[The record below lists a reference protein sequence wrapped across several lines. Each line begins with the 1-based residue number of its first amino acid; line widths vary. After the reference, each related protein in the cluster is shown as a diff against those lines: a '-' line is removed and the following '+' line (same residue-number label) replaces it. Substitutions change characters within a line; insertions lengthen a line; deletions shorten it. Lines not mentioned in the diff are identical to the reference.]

1 MVSKWTK
8 EQLPNVLIDQKSAM
22 KIGPFGSQ
30 LKKELLQKRGNY
42 RVYGQENVYK
52 NDFSFGDRY
61 LSKEKFEGLKSSEI
75 CSNDIVIS
83 TMGTIGHCAIVPS
96 NILPGIMDSHLI
108 RLRLD
113 NKKVN
118 HLFLKYILQSESIQN
133 QIKKMS
139 VGGIMDGL
147 STSIIKQIEI
157 SYPSINEQKNIAES
171 LSDIDQLI
179 NSLSELIKKKESI
192 KNAFLENLVTG
203 ARRFKGFDGEWENI
217 NLGGTS
223 LLKAR
228 IGWQGLTTSEYL
240 ESGFSYLITGTDF
253 KKGTINWKDIHF
265 VEKHRYDQ
273 DKNIQVKDDDLLLTK
288 DGTIGKVA
296 LVKNLNKPA
305 TLNSGVFVIRP
316 IKNKYLTEYVY
327 YVLTSS
333 VFRTFLNKLAAGST
347 ISHLY
352 QKDLTN
358 FEFFLPSSLKEQ
370 KAVATILSD
379 IDKEIF
385 KLEEKL
391 EKYKKIKQG
400 MMEQLLTGK
409 IRLA

>member
-8 EQLPNVLIDQKSAM
+8 EQLPNVLIDQKSAI

-61 LSKEKFEGLKSSEI
+61 LSKEKFEDLKSSEI

-83 TMGTIGHCAIVPS
+83 TMGTIGQCAIVPR

-113 NKKVN
+113 NEKVD

-157 SYPSINEQKNIAES
+157 SYPSINEQKNIAAT

-179 NSLSELIKKKESI
+179 NSLSELIKKKRLI
-192 KNAFLENLVTG
+192 KKGMTEDLLIGRKRINNLNNRWSKVV
-203 ARRFKGFDGEWENI
+203 
-217 NLGGTS
+217 LGDVV
-223 LLKAR
+223 R
-228 IGWQGLTTSEYL
+228 IHRGGSPRPIQNYLTTSSEGINWIKIGDVGSKDKYIKSTSQKITLEGVTSSRRVYKGDFLLSNSMSYGRPYILDINGAIHDGWLVLQEYN
-240 ESGFSYLITGTDF
+240 EYFDTDF
-253 KKGTINWKDIHF
+253 LYYYLGSDI
-265 VEKHRYDQ
+265 VLNQYLSKAAGSS
-273 DKNIQVKDDDLLLTK
+273 VL
-288 DGTIGKVA
+288 
-296 LVKNLNKPA
+296 NLNKELVA
-305 TLNSGVFVIRP
+305 SVEI
-316 IKNKYLTEYVY
+316 IKPDIL
-327 YVLTSS
+327 
-333 VFRTFLNKLAAGST
+333 
-347 ISHLY
+347 
-352 QKDLTN
+352 
-358 FEFFLPSSLKEQ
+358 EQ
-370 KAVATILSD
+370 KEIARILSD
-379 IDKEIF
+379 MDQEVNKI
-385 KLEEKL
+385 EEKL

>member
-1 MVSKWTK
+1 MVSEKYK
-8 EQLPNVLIDQKSAM
+8 VILGEIIKIHRGASPRPIQKYLTNSSDGINWI
-22 KIGPFGSQ
+22 KIGDVG
-30 LKKELLQKRGNY
+30 
-42 RVYGQENVYK
+42 
-52 NDFSFGDRY
+52 
-61 LSKEKFEGLKSSEI
+61 SKEKYIKSTSQKITLEGAINSRRVYKGDFLLSNSMSFGRPYILDIDGAIHDGWLVLQEYEESFDIDFLYYYLSS
-75 CSNDIVIS
+75 DIVINQYKS
-83 TMGTIGHCAIVPS
+83 KAAGSSVLNLNKDLVSSVEVEIP
-96 NILPGIMDSHLI
+96 NIL
-108 RLRLD
+108 
-113 NKKVN
+113 
-118 HLFLKYILQSESIQN
+118 
-133 QIKKMS
+133 
-139 VGGIMDGL
+139 
-147 STSIIKQIEI
+147 
-157 SYPSINEQKNIAES
+157 EQKNIAES
-171 LSDIDQLI
+171 LSDIDKLI
-179 NSLSELIKKKESI
+179 NSLSELIKKKQSI
-192 KNAFLENLVTG
+192 KDASLEDLITG
-203 ARRFKGFDGEWENI
+203 KRKLKGFDVEWENI
-217 NLGGTS
+217 NLGETS

-253 KKGTINWKDIHF
+253 KKGTINWEDIHF

-273 DKNIQVKDDDLLLTK
+273 DKNIQVKDGDLLLTK

-296 LVKNLNKPA
+296 LIKNLNKPA

-316 IKNKYLTEYVY
+316 IKNRYLTEYVY

-333 VFRTFLNKLAAGST
+333 IFRTFLNKLAAGST

-379 IDKEIF
+379 MDEEIF

-409 IRLA
+409 IRLT

>member
-1 MVSKWTK
+1 MVEKWKKVKLCEIADVKGGKRLPIGDKLLKEPTK
-8 EQLPNVLIDQKSAM
+8 HPYIRVADMIAGGIKTTDIHFISDDVFN
-22 KIGPFGSQ
+22 KIKKYVIYSDDIFISVAGS
-30 LKKELLQKRGNY
+30 LGIVGTVPVRLNGANLTENADRLTNIKISRDYLCYYLQ
-42 RVYGQENVYK
+42 
-52 NDFSFGDRY
+52 S
-61 LSKEKFEGLKSSEI
+61 
-75 CSNDIVIS
+75 DIVQNEIKNASTVGAQPKLALTRIQQFDIS
-83 TMGTIGHCAIVPS
+83 FP
-96 NILPGIMDSHLI
+96 DSMRAQEQIASVL
-108 RLRLD
+108 LD
-113 NKKVN
+113 VD
-118 HLFLKYILQSESIQN
+118 S
-133 QIKKMS
+133 
-139 VGGIMDGL
+139 
-147 STSIIKQIEI
+147 
-157 SYPSINEQKNIAES
+157 
-171 LSDIDQLI
+171 LI
-179 NSLSELIKKKESI
+179 NSLSELIEKKESI
-192 KNAFLENLVTG
+192 KNAFLEDLITG
-203 ARRFKGFDGEWENI
+203 KRRLKGFDDEWENI
-217 NLGGTS
+217 NLGETS

-273 DKNIQVKDDDLLLTK
+273 DKNIQVKNGDLLLTK

-316 IKNKYLTEYVY
+316 IKNRYLTEYVY

-333 VFRTFLNKLAAGST
+333 VFRIFLNKLAAGST

-358 FEFFLPSSLKEQ
+358 FEFFLPSSLNEQ

-379 IDKEIF
+379 MDEEIF

>member
-1 MVSKWTK
+1 MVNKKHKILLGEIIKIHRGAS
-8 EQLPNVLIDQKSAM
+8 PRPIQKYLTNSSDGINWI
-22 KIGPFGSQ
+22 KIGDVGS
-30 LKKELLQKRGNY
+30 KDKYIKSTSQKITLEGAINSR
-42 RVYGQENVYK
+42 QVYK
-52 NDFSFGDRY
+52 GDFLLSNSMSFGRPYILDIDGAIHDGWLVLQEYEEHFDIDFLYYY
-61 LSKEKFEGLKSSEI
+61 LSS
-75 CSNDIVIS
+75 DIVINQYKS
-83 TMGTIGHCAIVPS
+83 KAAGSSVL
-96 NILPGIMDSHLI
+96 NL
-108 RLRLD
+108 
-113 NKKVN
+113 NKDLVSSVEVE
-118 HLFLKYILQSESIQN
+118 IPDIQEQN
-133 QIKKMS
+133 K
-139 VGGIMDGL
+139 
-147 STSIIKQIEI
+147 I
-157 SYPSINEQKNIAES
+157 SKI
-171 LSDIDQLI
+171 LSDIDELI
-179 NSLSELIKKKESI
+179 NSLSDFIKKKQLIKESV
-192 KNAFLENLVTG
+192 LEDLVTG
-203 ARRFKGFDGEWENI
+203 KRRLNGFGTEWENI
-217 NLGGTS
+217 NLGKTS

-240 ESGFSYLITGTDF
+240 ESGFAYLITGTDF

-273 DKNIQVKDDDLLLTK
+273 DKNIQIQEGDLLLTK

-296 LVKNLNKPA
+296 LIKNLNKPA

-316 IKNKYLTEYVY
+316 IQNRYLTEYVY

-333 VFRTFLNKLAAGST
+333 VFKKFLRKLAAGST

-370 KAVATILSD
+370 KAVATVLSD
-379 IDKEIF
+379 MDEEIF

>member
-1 MVSKWTK
+1 MVNKKHKILLGEIIKIHRGAS
-8 EQLPNVLIDQKSAM
+8 PRPIQKYLTNSSDGINWI
-22 KIGPFGSQ
+22 KIGDVGS
-30 LKKELLQKRGNY
+30 KDKYIKSTSQKITLEGAINSR
-42 RVYGQENVYK
+42 QVYK
-52 NDFSFGDRY
+52 GDFLLSNSMSFGRPYILDIDGAIHDGWLVLQEYEEHFDIDFLYYY
-61 LSKEKFEGLKSSEI
+61 LSS
-75 CSNDIVIS
+75 DIVINQYKS
-83 TMGTIGHCAIVPS
+83 KAAGSSVL
-96 NILPGIMDSHLI
+96 NL
-108 RLRLD
+108 
-113 NKKVN
+113 NKDLVSSVEVE
-118 HLFLKYILQSESIQN
+118 IPDIQEQN
-133 QIKKMS
+133 K
-139 VGGIMDGL
+139 
-147 STSIIKQIEI
+147 I
-157 SYPSINEQKNIAES
+157 SKI
-171 LSDIDQLI
+171 LSDIDELI
-179 NSLSELIKKKESI
+179 NSLSDFIKKKQLIKESV
-192 KNAFLENLVTG
+192 LEDLVTG
-203 ARRFKGFDGEWENI
+203 KRRLNGFGTEWENI
-217 NLGGTS
+217 NLGKTS

-240 ESGFSYLITGTDF
+240 ESGFAYLITGTDF

-273 DKNIQVKDDDLLLTK
+273 DKNIQIQEGDLLLTK

-296 LVKNLNKPA
+296 LIKNLNKPA

-316 IKNKYLTEYVY
+316 IQNRYLTEYVY

-333 VFRTFLNKLAAGST
+333 VFKKFLSKLAAGST

-370 KAVATILSD
+370 KAVATVLSD
-379 IDKEIF
+379 MDEEIF

>member
-1 MVSKWTK
+1 MVNKKHKILLGEIIKIHRGAS
-8 EQLPNVLIDQKSAM
+8 PRPIQKYLTNSSDGINWI
-22 KIGPFGSQ
+22 KIGDVGS
-30 LKKELLQKRGNY
+30 KDKYIKSTSQKITLEGAINSR
-42 RVYGQENVYK
+42 QVYK
-52 NDFSFGDRY
+52 GDFLLSNSMSFGRPYILDIDGAIHDGWLVLQEYEEHFDIDFLYYY
-61 LSKEKFEGLKSSEI
+61 LSS
-75 CSNDIVIS
+75 DIVINQYKS
-83 TMGTIGHCAIVPS
+83 KAAGSSVL
-96 NILPGIMDSHLI
+96 NL
-108 RLRLD
+108 
-113 NKKVN
+113 NKDLVSSVEVE
-118 HLFLKYILQSESIQN
+118 IPDIQEQN
-133 QIKKMS
+133 K
-139 VGGIMDGL
+139 
-147 STSIIKQIEI
+147 I
-157 SYPSINEQKNIAES
+157 SKI
-171 LSDIDQLI
+171 LSDIDELI
-179 NSLSELIKKKESI
+179 NSLSDFIKKKQLIKES
-192 KNAFLENLVTG
+192 ALEDLVTG
-203 ARRFKGFDGEWENI
+203 KRRLNGFGTEWENI
-217 NLGGTS
+217 NLGKTS

-240 ESGFSYLITGTDF
+240 ESGFAYLITGTDF

-273 DKNIQVKDDDLLLTK
+273 DKNIQIQEGDLLLTK

-296 LVKNLNKPA
+296 LIKNLNKPA

-316 IKNKYLTEYVY
+316 IQNRYLTEYVY

-333 VFRTFLNKLAAGST
+333 VFRKFLSKLAAGST

-370 KAVATILSD
+370 KAVATVLSD
-379 IDKEIF
+379 MDEEIF

>member
-1 MVSKWTK
+1 MVNKKHKILLGEIIKIHRGASPR
-8 EQLPNVLIDQKSAM
+8 QIQKYITNSSDGINWI
-22 KIGPFGSQ
+22 KIGDVGS
-30 LKKELLQKRGNY
+30 KDKYIKSTSQKITLEGAINSR
-42 RVYGQENVYK
+42 QVYK
-52 NDFSFGDRY
+52 GDFLLSNSMSFGRPYILDIDGAIHDGWLVLQEYEEHFDIDFLYYY
-61 LSKEKFEGLKSSEI
+61 LSS
-75 CSNDIVIS
+75 DIVINQYKS
-83 TMGTIGHCAIVPS
+83 KAAGSSVL
-96 NILPGIMDSHLI
+96 NL
-108 RLRLD
+108 
-113 NKKVN
+113 NKDLVSSVEVE
-118 HLFLKYILQSESIQN
+118 IPDIQEQN
-133 QIKKMS
+133 K
-139 VGGIMDGL
+139 
-147 STSIIKQIEI
+147 I
-157 SYPSINEQKNIAES
+157 SKI
-171 LSDIDQLI
+171 LSDIDELI
-179 NSLSELIKKKESI
+179 NSLSDFIKKKQLIKESV
-192 KNAFLENLVTG
+192 LEDLVTG
-203 ARRFKGFDGEWENI
+203 KRRLNGFGTEWENI
-217 NLGGTS
+217 NLGKTS

-240 ESGFSYLITGTDF
+240 ESGFAYLITGTDF

-273 DKNIQVKDDDLLLTK
+273 DKNIQIQEGDLLLTK

-296 LVKNLNKPA
+296 LIKNLNKPA

-316 IKNKYLTEYVY
+316 IQNRYLTEYVY

-333 VFRTFLNKLAAGST
+333 VFKKFLSKLAAGST

-370 KAVATILSD
+370 KAVATVLSD
-379 IDKEIF
+379 MDEEIF